1 MDWGASR
8 ERFDISPVHPSSTEV
23 ALPNEKLQP
32 RQLSIRVMAKKTLD
46 LMDR

>member
-8 ERFDISPVHPSSTEV
+8 ERFDTLPVHPSSAEV
-23 ALPNEKLQP
+23 ALLNKKLQP
-32 RQLSIRVMAKKTLD
+32 RHLSIRVMAKKPLD